1 MKPFVDSSGI
11 AGDGSELRRRMD
23 RDGYLYV
30 RGLLPRELL
39 EELHL
44 KWLRVLEE
52 VGWVKEEGQGRK
64 ASPT

>member
-1 MKPFVDSSGI
+1 
-11 AGDGSELRRRMD
+11 MD

-39 EELHL
+39 EELRL

-52 VGWVKEEGQGRK
+52 VGWVKEGAGAEGVANLK
-64 ASPT
+64 ASAWSPSGPTWKS